1 MSAAEVVNFLSSH
14 YESTESWKI
23 WKGLIT
29 KTLVYITC
37 PFRFFVLRRVKVVP
51 SVSCFD
57 TDAVSRCCFVV
68 YSLSKQF
75 QIFRII
81 KASDTFL
88 GD

>member
-1 MSAAEVVNFLSSH
+1 MFAAEVVNFLSSH

-29 KTLVYITC
+29 KTLVYIT
-37 PFRFFVLRRVKVVP
+37 FVLRRVKVVP